1 MSDALD
7 EHFMQQDEH
16 FMQLALA
23 QAELALSVGEVP
35 VGAILVLHGQVIAQ
49 DHNRVE
55 QNVDPTAH
63 AELAVIKRASRA
75 LGNWR
80 LTGAALYC
88 TLEPCAMCLGAV
100 INSRCAEVIW
110 AAPDLRQGAAGSWC
124 NLLQARHPI
133 HQPKA
138 RSGCLQE
145 KSGALLRGFF
155 RSRRG
160 KL

>member
-1 MSDALD
+1 MSSAR
-7 EHFMQQDEH
+7 DEH
-16 FMQLALA
+16 FMQLALQQA
-23 QAELALSVGEVP
+23 QLGLSMGEVP
-35 VGAILVLHGQVIAQ
+35 IGAVVVLDDQVIAR

-55 QNVDPTAH
+55 QTLDPTAH
-63 AELAVIKRASRA
+63 AELAVIKSASQH

-80 LTGAALYC
+80 LLGAALYS
-88 TLEPCAMCLGAV
+88 TLEPCAMCLGAI

-124 NLLQARHPI
+124 DLILARHPI

-145 KSGALLRGFF
+145 QSRALLQGFF
-155 RSRRG
+155 RSRRCG
-160 KL
+160 HI